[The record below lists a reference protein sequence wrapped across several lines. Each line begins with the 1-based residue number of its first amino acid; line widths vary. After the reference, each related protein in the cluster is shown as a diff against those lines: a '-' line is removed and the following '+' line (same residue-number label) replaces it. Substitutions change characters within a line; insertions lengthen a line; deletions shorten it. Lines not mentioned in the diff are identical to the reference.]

1 MKIDLFDRSRIPLLE
16 KQLDALSL
24 RNKAIASNIAN
35 IGTPN
40 YKRLDVSFE
49 NELSDAISEANNS
62 VDLSNNVEQVEPEM
76 GVDRASLYFNGANN
90 IDIDHEMAELAKNQL
105 QFGLVSKLVAGT
117 FQSIDKSINGEGQ

>member
-1 MKIDLFDRSRIPLLE
+1 MSINLFDRSRIPLLE
-16 KQLDALSL
+16 KEMDAFSV

-49 NELSDAISEANNS
+49 KDLSDAISDANNS
-62 VDLSNNVEQVEPEM
+62 VDLSDKVDQVEPEIEIDPANQN
-76 GVDRASLYFNGANN
+76 GNGANN

-105 QFGLVSKLVAGT
+105 NFSLASKLIGET
-117 FQSIDKSINGEGQ
+117 FQMLDKSANGDGQ